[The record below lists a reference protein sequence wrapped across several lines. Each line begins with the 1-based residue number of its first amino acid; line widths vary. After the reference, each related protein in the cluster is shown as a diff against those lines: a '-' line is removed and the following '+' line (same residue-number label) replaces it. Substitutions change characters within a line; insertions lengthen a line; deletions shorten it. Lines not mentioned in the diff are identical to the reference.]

1 MRKRHNNTG
10 RSRWA
15 AQRVAMLGTLLLGQ
29 TALAVELPWHLGA
42 QKGQLS
48 APAAINTYTEKPGP
62 HPIVVAVIDSGVM
75 AGHPSLQGQLLPG
88 YDMVSGQQNLR
99 QQRSPD
105 FSPDERGT
113 RCGNR
118 LLANSFRTHG
128 TEVASLIAGNG
139 ADGVLGVNLQAKILP
154 VRVFGAC
161 GMLRRDLL
169 DGIAWAAG
177 FPVEGLPDN
186 PHPAKIINL
195 SLAGGFAQCG
205 SDLQALVDRA
215 LQHGKIMVAAAGNH
229 FHKPLQEPG
238 NCRGVISVGSVSA
251 ENRIEVYTA
260 LDPRTTVYAPGGGAK
275 LAVDA
280 PWFVNKLK
288 VATFDLDF
296 LGREQATSR
305 YSGVGT
311 SYASPLV
318 AGFLSLWLSHNPN
331 KSTAD
336 VMRELPQFQRAVEP
350 TPNCGE
356 CRPFGLFHPGRLEGM

>member
-1 MRKRHNNTG
+1 MPFLC
-10 RSRWA
+10 SA
-15 AQRVAMLGTLLLGQ
+15 LLWGQ
-29 TALAVELPWHLGA
+29 TVLAAELPWHLGA

-48 APAAINTYTEKPGP
+48 APAAINTHMEKPGP
-62 HPIVVAVIDSGVM
+62 HSMVVAVIDSGVM

-88 YDMVSGQQNLR
+88 YDMVSSPQNLR

-105 FSPDERGT
+105 FSPDESGA

-118 LLANSFRTHG
+118 LQSNSFRTHG

-161 GMLRRDLL
+161 GMSRQDLL

-177 FPVEGLPDN
+177 FPVEGLPNN

-195 SLAGGFAQCG
+195 SLAGGYLQCG
-205 SDLQALVDRA
+205 PDLQALVDRA
-215 LQHGKIMVAAAGNH
+215 LQNGKIIVAAAGNH
-229 FHKPLQEPG
+229 FYKPLQEPG

-251 ENRIEVYTA
+251 ENRIEVNTA
-260 LDPRTTVYAPGGGAK
+260 LDPRTTLYAPGGGGK
-275 LAVDA
+275 LSVNA

-311 SYASPLV
+311 SYASPVV

-331 KSTAD
+331 KSPAD
-336 VMRELPQFQRAVEP
+336 VLRELPKFQRAVEP
-350 TPNCGE
+350 APNCGA
-356 CRPFGLFHPGRLEGM
+356 CKPFGLFHPGRWEGM